1 MSDYSLLNDPE
12 MKDIFESFLIETKEI
27 LEKLDSDLMKLES
40 EPDNKDLLND
50 IFRSFHTIKGTSGF
64 LGLVKLQKVT
74 HKLEDILN
82 KLRKGD
88 AQLNDDIMDVIL
100 KGFDT
105 INELLTVIENEKNED
120 LDTGEVITMLTGVL
134 DKMNGE
140 GSGVTPEAEENKS
153 DEEPEKPEV
162 NENQPEE
169 KDTQQPES
177 MPAVEEPVGDYSML
191 QDPEMTEIF
200 ESFIVETKEILEK
213 LDLDLVKLE
222 SEPENKDLLNE
233 IFRSFHTIKGTSGFL
248 GLVKFQKVTHKLE
261 DILNKLRKGEVVLND
276 EIMDGILKGYD
287 VITELLAVVENEKN
301 ENLNTS
307 EILGILQRILDNFE
321 KSNSVGKTDSQ
332 EEKSSGEVAEI
343 SVQPKKKVEHKNT
356 ITLDNSSNAPADV
369 AVAAEKPKQ
378 TAASKTPGTERKK
391 QDAAKQ
397 NQQSSKTIEQT
408 IRVDVER
415 LDDLLNIISELVLGR
430 NRLLQVN
437 AEAMNEYEGSKIA
450 HDLAETTRQ
459 IDLMT
464 TELQLAV
471 MKTRMIKIGKVFN
484 RFPRLVRDLSK
495 ETGKEIQLIIKG
507 AETELDKT
515 LIEEINDPLVHLI
528 RNSVDHG
535 IEPPEVRKEKGKPV
549 KGTIVLSADHEGNDI
564 IITIEDDGKGID
576 PQVIAEKAVK
586 RGLVTPEKVQEMSDK
601 EIYNFIFSP
610 GFSTAEKVTN
620 VSGRGVGMDVV
631 KTNVTKL
638 HGIIN
643 VESEVGKGTK
653 IIIKL
658 PLTLAIIQ
666 GLLVEI
672 SGETI
677 VIPLSSVIEVIR
689 VAKED
694 VYLVNQTEC
703 VKLRDMVLPLSDI
716 DNMLYGVDK
725 SVDAKDYYFVV
736 VVGIAEKRIGI
747 KVNGLIGQKEI
758 VIKTLGKYLG
768 NIEGIAGSTIMGDG
782 KVVMIVDVAELVNK
796 LTGQN

>member
-88 AQLNDDIMDVIL
+88 ADLNDDIMDAIL
-100 KGFDT
+100 KGFDS
-105 INELLTVIENEKNED
+105 ISELLTIIENEKNEEYN
-120 LDTGEVITMLTGVL
+120 TEEIITILTGVL
-134 DKMNGE
+134 DTMNGNSS
-140 GSGVTPEAEENKS
+140 GSQSKEKETVKE
-153 DEEPEKPEV
+153 EKPEQPV
-162 NENQPEE
+162 ENEISETEQVPE
-169 KDTQQPES
+169 QPES
-177 MPAVEEPVGDYSML
+177 LPVVEEPVGDYSML
-191 QDPEMTEIF
+191 QDPEMNEIF
-200 ESFIVETKEILEK
+200 DSFVVETKEILEK

-248 GLVKFQKVTHKLE
+248 GLVKLQKVTHKLE
-261 DILNKLRKGEVVLND
+261 DILNKLRKGEVVLNN

-287 VITELLAVVENEKN
+287 VITELLTIVENEKN
-301 ENLNTS
+301 ENLNTT
-307 EILGILQRILDNFE
+307 EILGILQRILDNLG
-321 KSNSVGKTDSQ
+321 KSNSK
-332 EEKSSGEVAEI
+332 EKDTLKEVEEI
-343 SVQPKKKVEHKNT
+343 SVKPKKKVEHKNT
-356 ITLDNSSNAPADV
+356 ITLDKTSTEQTDV
-369 AVAAEKPKQ
+369 AVAEEKPKQ
-378 TAASKTPGTERKK
+378 TSPAKTGKSNNKK
-391 QDAAKQ
+391 QDESKQ

-437 AEAMNEYEGSKIA
+437 AEALKEYEGSKIA

-495 ETGKEIQLIIKG
+495 ETGKDIQLIIKG

-535 IEPPEVRKEKGKPV
+535 IEPPEVRKEKGKSV

-576 PQVIAEKAVK
+576 PQVIAEKAVR
-586 RGLVTPEKVQEMSDK
+586 RGLVTADKVKEMSDK
-601 EIYNFIFSP
+601 EIYNFIFAP

-643 VESEVGKGTK
+643 IESEVGKGTK

-725 SVDAKDYYFVV
+725 SVDNKDYYFVV

-747 KVNGLIGQKEI
+747 KVDGLIGQKEI

>member
-1 MSDYSLLNDPE
+1 MSDYNLLNDPE

-40 EPDNKDLLND
+40 EPQNPDLLND

-82 KLRKGD
+82 KLRKGEVV
-88 AQLNDDIMDVIL
+88 LNDEIMDAIL
-100 KGFDT
+100 KGFDS
-105 INELLTVIENEKNED
+105 INELLAIIETEKNED
-120 LDTGEVITMLTGVL
+120 YDTDEVISLLVSVL
-134 DKMNGE
+134 DNMNGKTSSAE
-140 GSGVTPEAEENKS
+140 TQAGATEDNTEENES
-153 DEEPEKPEV
+153 GEEKAPQNEPATAEAPEP
-162 NENQPEE
+162 QPEQ
-169 KDTQQPES
+169 TPQ
-177 MPAVEEPVGDYSML
+177 VEEPVGDYSML
-191 QDPEMTEIF
+191 QDPEMNEIF
-200 ESFIVETKEILEK
+200 ESFVVETKEILEK

-248 GLVKFQKVTHKLE
+248 GLVKLQKVTHKLE
-261 DILNKLRKGEVVLND
+261 DILNKLRKGEVLLND

-287 VITELLAVVENEKN
+287 VITELLTIVENEKN
-301 ENLNTS
+301 ENMNTA
-307 EILGILQRILDNFE
+307 EILGRLQLILDNFN
-321 KSNSVGKTDSQ
+321 SNGTQ
-332 EEKSSGEVAEI
+332 QEI
-343 SVQPKKKVEHKNT
+343 SNTSSVKTSKSKTKVEHKNT
-356 ITLDNSSNAPADV
+356 ITLDRGETESEV
-369 AVAAEKPKQ
+369 AVAEEKTEPKPKEIQ
-378 TAASKTPGTERKK
+378 NKK
-391 QDAAKQ
+391 EAKAKKETKQVQ
-397 NQQSSKTIEQT
+397 NPSKTIEQT

-437 AEAMNEYEGSKIA
+437 AEAIKEYEGSKIA

-495 ETGKEIQLIIKG
+495 ETGKDIQLIIKG

-535 IEPPEVRKEKGKPV
+535 IEPPEVRKEKGKPE

-564 IITIEDDGKGID
+564 IITIEDDGKGIN
-576 PQVIAEKAVK
+576 PEVIAEKAVK
-586 RGLVTPEKVQEMSDK
+586 RGLVTPEKVKEMSDK

-689 VAKED
+689 VAKDE

-725 SVDAKDYYFVV
+725 SVDNKDYYFVV

-747 KVNGLIGQKEI
+747 KVDGLVGQKEI

>member
-1 MSDYSLLNDPE
+1 MSDYNLLNDPE

-40 EPDNKDLLND
+40 EPQNPDLLND

-82 KLRKGD
+82 KLRKGEVV
-88 AQLNDDIMDVIL
+88 LNDEIMDAIL
-100 KGFDT
+100 KGFDS
-105 INELLTVIENEKNED
+105 INELLAVIETEKNED
-120 LDTGEVITMLTGVL
+120 YDTDEVISLLVSVL
-134 DKMNGE
+134 DNMNGKTSSAE
-140 GSGVTPEAEENKS
+140 TQAGATEDNTEENES
-153 DEEPEKPEV
+153 GEEKAPQNEPATAEAPEP
-162 NENQPEE
+162 QPEQ
-169 KDTQQPES
+169 TPQ
-177 MPAVEEPVGDYSML
+177 VEEPVGDYSML
-191 QDPEMTEIF
+191 QDPEMNEIF
-200 ESFIVETKEILEK
+200 ESFVVETKEILEK

-248 GLVKFQKVTHKLE
+248 GLVKLQKVTHKLE
-261 DILNKLRKGEVVLND
+261 DILNKLRKGEVLLND

-287 VITELLAVVENEKN
+287 VITELLTIVENEKN
-301 ENLNTS
+301 ENLNTA
-307 EILGILQRILDNFE
+307 EILGRLQLILDNFN
-321 KSNSVGKTDSQ
+321 SNGTQ
-332 EEKSSGEVAEI
+332 QEI
-343 SVQPKKKVEHKNT
+343 SNTSSVKTSKSKTKVEHKNT
-356 ITLDNSSNAPADV
+356 ITLDRGETESEV
-369 AVAAEKPKQ
+369 AVAEEKTEPKPKEIQ
-378 TAASKTPGTERKK
+378 NKK
-391 QDAAKQ
+391 EGKAKKETKQVQ
-397 NQQSSKTIEQT
+397 NPSKTIEQT

-437 AEAMNEYEGSKIA
+437 AEAIKEYEGSKIA

-495 ETGKEIQLIIKG
+495 ETGKDIQLIIKG

-535 IEPPEVRKEKGKPV
+535 IEPPEVRKEKGKPE

-564 IITIEDDGKGID
+564 IITIEDDGKGIN
-576 PQVIAEKAVK
+576 PEVIAEKAVK
-586 RGLVTPEKVQEMSDK
+586 RGLVTPEKVKEMSDK

-689 VAKED
+689 VAKDE

-725 SVDAKDYYFVV
+725 SVDNKDYYFVV

-747 KVNGLIGQKEI
+747 KVDGLVGQKEI

>member
-88 AQLNDDIMDVIL
+88 ADLNDDIMDAIL
-100 KGFDT
+100 KGFDS
-105 INELLTVIENEKNED
+105 ISELLTIIENEKNED
-120 LDTGEVITMLTGVL
+120 YDTEEIITILTGVL
-134 DKMNGE
+134 DNMNGN
-140 GSGVTPEAEENKS
+140 SS
-153 DEEPEKPEV
+153 DSQSKDKETVHVKEEEPEQPVANEISEPEQV
-162 NENQPEE
+162 PEQPE
-169 KDTQQPES
+169 PL
-177 MPAVEEPVGDYSML
+177 PAVEEPVGDYSML
-191 QDPEMTEIF
+191 QDPEMNEIF
-200 ESFIVETKEILEK
+200 DSFVVETKEILEK

-248 GLVKFQKVTHKLE
+248 GLVKLQKVTHKLE
-261 DILNKLRKGEVVLND
+261 DILNKLRKGEVALNN

-287 VITELLAVVENEKN
+287 VITELLTIVENEKN
-301 ENLNTS
+301 ENLSTA
-307 EILGILQRILDNFE
+307 EILGILQRILDNLG
-321 KSNSVGKTDSQ
+321 KSNSK
-332 EEKSSGEVAEI
+332 EKDTVKEVEEI
-343 SVQPKKKVEHKNT
+343 SVKPKKKVEHKNT
-356 ITLDNSSNAPADV
+356 ITLDKTSTEQTDV
-369 AVAAEKPKQ
+369 AVAEEKPKQ
-378 TAASKTPGTERKK
+378 TSPAKTGKANNKK
-391 QDAAKQ
+391 QDASKQ

-437 AEAMNEYEGSKIA
+437 AEALKEYEGSKIA

-495 ETGKEIQLIIKG
+495 ETGKDIQLIIKG

-549 KGTIVLSADHEGNDI
+549 KGTIILSADHEGNDI

-586 RGLVTPEKVQEMSDK
+586 RGLVTADKVKEMSDK
-601 EIYNFIFSP
+601 EIYNFIFAP

-643 VESEVGKGTK
+643 IESEVGKGTK

-725 SVDAKDYYFVV
+725 SVDNKDYYFVV

-747 KVNGLIGQKEI
+747 KVDGLIGQKEI